1 MRFSLIVATRGR
13 TAEVAALLD
22 SLLAQNRPDVVP
34 REHADS
40 VAAQRADVASQ
51 AGADFVAQ
59 GRADFEVIVVD
70 QNGDDRLAPVLA
82 PYESRM
88 ALRRVTS
95 SVANACRA
103 RNLGLRLARGEI
115 VTFPD
120 DDCLY
125 PPGVLNL
132 VDAAFAADPEVALRT
147 GPAASPAGGLGS
159 GRWNVAGGPIS
170 LATVWTSVIEFNLF
184 LRRDLA
190 LALGGFDEG
199 MGPGSRFGSAEGNDL
214 VCRAIAAGVL
224 AVYDPQQR
232 IIHPDKRLSEVAT
245 ARAFR
250 YGMGLGLA
258 LRRHRVPLGVW
269 LPFMLRPIGGIVLSL
284 ARLRGHNAA
293 YYAMTLAGRLA
304 GFLAPEAREGQ
315 RLAPLQPA

>member
-13 TAEVAALLD
+13 TTELAALCD
-22 SLLAQNRPDVVP
+22 SLLAQK
-34 REHADS
+34 
-40 VAAQRADVASQ
+40 
-51 AGADFVAQ
+51 
-59 GRADFEVIVVD
+59 RADFEVIVVD
-70 QNGDDRLAPVLA
+70 QNGDDRLGPVLA
-82 PYESRM
+82 PYQPRIALSR
-88 ALRRVTS
+88 VVS
-95 SVANACRA
+95 SVANACHA
-103 RNLGLRLARGEI
+103 RNLGLRRARGEI

-125 PPGVLNL
+125 PPGLLDRVH
-132 VDAAFAADPEVALRT
+132 AAFAADPSLAVRT

-159 GRWNVAGGPIS
+159 GRWHREAGPITF
-170 LATVWTSVIEFNLF
+170 ATVWTSVIEFNLF

-214 VCRAIAAGVL
+214 VCRALAAG
-224 AVYDPQQR
+224 AKAAYDPAQR
-232 IIHPDKRLSEVAT
+232 IIHPDKRLSDVAT
-245 ARAFR
+245 ERAFR

-258 LRRHRVPLGVW
+258 LRRHRVPAGVW
-269 LPFMLRPIGGIVLSL
+269 LPFMLRPIGGVLLSL

-315 RLAPLQPA
+315 RLAPLLPA